1 MNQRVLPTELPLVE
15 DFDIRPYLHHPEPVY
30 IRALI
35 QPEQAA
41 EWLALY
47 NTHNRKFS
55 ETHAIKLACDL
66 LEQLWIYNAEPIRFT
81 REGKI
86 ADGQHRLWAST
97 ESQKPLDVLLV
108 FGLDPRVLYVTD
120 INMVRTAGAI
130 AHIDGIP
137 NSNQCCAVG
146 SLLHVYQHYG
156 LERIFEPRLRPTK
169 PKVLELLK
177 SKPDLIEFVS
187 GHCSKGIRAVSA
199 PPALTIFC
207 YYIFSGQDKSR
218 ADEFFEKLATGV
230 NLDKGNPVYQ
240 LRTRLELNAKSK
252 AKLDAKNILALI
264 VKSWVAFRDGKPVY
278 ALRWR
283 SEGAAAEEF
292 PTI

>member
-1 MNQRVLPTELPLVE
+1 MPIKLPLVE
-15 DFDIRPYLHHPEPVY
+15 DFDVKPYLHHPEPVY

-55 ETHAIKLACDL
+55 EAHAIKLGCDL
-66 LEQLWIYNAEPIRFT
+66 LEHRWIFNAEPIRFT
-81 REGKI
+81 REAKI
-86 ADGQHRLWAST
+86 ADGQHRLWACV
-97 ESQKPLDVLLV
+97 ESQEPLDVLLV

-137 NSNQCCAVG
+137 NSNQCCAVA
-146 SLLHVYQHYG
+146 SLLHVYQHHG

-169 PKVLELLK
+169 PQVLELLK
-177 SKPDLIEFVS
+177 SKPELVEFVS
-187 GHCSKGIRAVSA
+187 AHTGKSSRSVNLPPTLAV
-199 PPALTIFC
+199 FC
-207 YYIFSGQDKSR
+207 HYIFSAQDATR

-240 LRTRLELNAKSK
+240 LRTRLESNAKSK
-252 AKLDAKNILALI
+252 AKLDAKNTLALI
-264 VKSWVAFRDGKPVY
+264 LKSWVAFRDGKPIY

-283 SEGAAAEEF
+283 TEGSAAEPF
-292 PTI
+292 PAI